1 MDNSSALRQ
10 EEKIDG
16 RKVGQEKKLKTTQK
30 TKIIERNFRRIKW
43 KNVPDSIIKIIIKT
57 LISTKLIYQFNI
69 ILV

>member
-1 MDNSSALRQ
+1 MV
-10 EEKIDG
+10 G
-16 RKVGQEKKLKTTQK
+16 RLDRKKKLKTTQK
-30 TKIIERNFRRIKW
+30 TKIIERNFRRIKR

>member
-30 TKIIERNFRRIKW
+30 TKIIERNFRRIK
-43 KNVPDSIIKIIIKT
+43 
-57 LISTKLIYQFNI
+57 
-69 ILV
+69 